1 MNAPVICC
9 MTPVERAQHA
19 ADVETFG
26 ARVADWFVS
35 EARGW
40 SALYDM
46 LYWAEVR
53 KVAVSFKERTH
64 WEAA

>member
-1 MNAPVICC
+1 VNAPVVGSL
-9 MTPVERAQHA
+9 TPAERMQYL
-19 ADVETFG
+19 ADVEQFG
-26 ARVADWFVS
+26 SRVADWFVS

-46 LYWAEVR
+46 LYWAEIR
-53 KVAVSFKERTH
+53 KQAVSFKEPGY